1 MPGPIDKYELKF
13 VSLNYL
19 ITTDTSEVQKCPF
32 SVNHIHLHAYAQTCL
47 MDQAFK
53 A

>member
-1 MPGPIDKYELKF
+1 MSGPLDKFEFKF
-13 VSLNYL
+13 VNLNHF

-32 SVNHIHLHAYAQTCL
+32 SVNHINLQTDDQSCL
-47 MDQAFK
+47 MDQSFK